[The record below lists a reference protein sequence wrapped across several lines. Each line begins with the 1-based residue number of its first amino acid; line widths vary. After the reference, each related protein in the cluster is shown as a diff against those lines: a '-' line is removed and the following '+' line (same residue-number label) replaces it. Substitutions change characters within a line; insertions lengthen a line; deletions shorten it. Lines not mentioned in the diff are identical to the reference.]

1 MRPAVLIR
9 VARDFTDDGEIARIA
24 SAAFPDWPR
33 NGAAVAAARERRG
46 DRFHHA
52 MVVEGKAGLAAYG
65 FIEVP
70 DVAAAPGRIRVG
82 LVTDPARLGQ
92 GIGAILYD
100 ALEAEARRRGA
111 TELVCEAH
119 DSHPRALPFA
129 EKRGYAVYNARI
141 QSRLHLAGI
150 DTGCIGRSI
159 DAHTDR
165 LFACGVRIASYR
177 QMVMAAADAPR
188 HLYELFSALW
198 QDVPFGISGAGT
210 TFEAFVAEELD
221 DPAFQAAGC
230 FIALD
235 GADWIGMC
243 LQSAAPDHLFNSM
256 TGVVPRW
263 RRHGLARWL
272 KLHAIRYALEIG
284 AVEVRT
290 ANDAANVGMLALNR
304 ELGYV
309 PVDTDR
315 RLRKALA

>member
-9 VARDFTDDGEIARIA
+9 AARDFTDDGEIARIA

-33 NGAAVAAARERRG
+33 TGAEVAAARERRG
-46 DRFHHA
+46 SRFHHA
-52 MVVEGKAGLAAYG
+52 TVVEAEAGLAAYG
-65 FIEVP
+65 YIEVP
-70 DVAAAPGRIRVG
+70 DVAAAPGRIRIG
-82 LVTDPARLGQ
+82 LVTDPAHLGQ
-92 GIGAILYD
+92 GIGAVLYD
-100 ALEAEARRRGA
+100 ALEAEARRHGA
-111 TELVCEAH
+111 TELVCEAL

-141 QSRLHLAGI
+141 QSRLHLDGI
-150 DTGCIGRSI
+150 DTGRVGRSI
-159 DAHTDR
+159 DAHADH
-165 LFACGVRIASYR
+165 LFACGVRIVSYR
-177 QMVMAAADAPR
+177 QMVMVTLEAPR
-188 HLYELFSALW
+188 RLYELFSALW
-198 QDVPFGISGAGT
+198 RDVPFGISGAGP

-221 DPAFQAAGC
+221 DPAFRAAGS

-235 GADWIGMC
+235 GDDWIGMC
-243 LQSAAPDHLFNSM
+243 AQSAAPDHQFSSM

-290 ANDAANVGMLALNR
+290 ANDAANVGILALNR

-315 RLRKALA
+315 RLRKALV